1 MKVNQV
7 VSQRPIF
14 SFKTKFPDEHNNKTQ
29 RGEVWQ
35 IHTTL
40 LNSNKNTKIE
50 LNTEFKMYWF
60 LDSTENPPITGN

>member
-14 SFKTKFPDEHNNKTQ
+14 SFKAKFPDEHNNKTQ
-29 RGEVWQ
+29 GGVWQ

-40 LNSNKNTKIE
+40 LNSNKNIKTE
-50 LNTEFKMYWF
+50 LNTGFKMYWF

>member
-14 SFKTKFPDEHNNKTQ
+14 SFKAKFPDEHNNKTQ
-29 RGEVWQ
+29 GVWQ

-40 LNSNKNTKIE
+40 LNSNKNTKTE

-60 LDSTENPPITGN
+60 LDSTENPPITSN